1 MKFSDEFSFF
11 PANECVDSNVVWS
24 KLAIGKAHLW
34 LLRVYQDNS
43 EMNKEFTEIQQ
54 QSELIGNIS

>member
-11 PANECVDSNVVWS
+11 PANEWHS
-24 KLAIGKAHLW
+24 KLAIGKDHLW
-34 LLRVYQDNS
+34 LLRVYQNNS